1 MQDTKLKTASE
12 ITEAFKT
19 ADNRTRYTLKELM
32 AVHQKKSEP
41 GYGWLSTLRAK
52 DIYSQPRSVIDN
64 LCAIYEVPRIVLKTD
79 GQVLISQPC
88 LDHIL
93 SNSPELLDTSHEQA
107 FDVHIQEV
115 KEQAEAELKEA
126 FKAAY
131 QTKLESL

>member
-1 MQDTKLKTASE
+1 MQDKLRTTEE

-79 GQVLISQPC
+79 GQVLVSQPC

-93 SNSPELLDTSHEQA
+93 SNSPELLDTTHEQA
-107 FDVHIQEV
+107 FDVKIQQV
-115 KEQAEAELKEA
+115 KEQAEAELKAE

-131 QTKLESL
+131 QQKLESI

>member
-1 MQDTKLKTASE
+1 MQDKLRTTEE

-32 AVHQKKSEP
+32 AVHQKKSAP
-41 GYGWLSTLRAK
+41 DYGWLSTLRAK

-64 LCAIYEVPRIVLKTD
+64 LCATYEVPRIVLKTD

-93 SNSPELLDTSHEQA
+93 TNSPELLDTTHEQA
-107 FDVHIQEV
+107 FDVKIQQV
-115 KEQAEAELKEA
+115 KEQAEAELKAE

-131 QTKLESL
+131 QQKLESL